1 MSRKTA
7 LPVQKARETLIELK
21 DAGVYRD
28 GRWLVR
34 NVGLSGA
41 GRS

>member
-34 NVGLSGA
+34 NVGLSA